1 MSFLE
6 FFSEFVLQ
14 LFSIS
19 KLIFSSK
26 DHPSSSKFSML
37 FLLFPYFF
45 LAPFLLGFLGSI
57 TICRCSQHSGWVFI
71 LLWVL
76 WQKSIIL
83 VNVTH
88 WPPPTTGSWRSLFF
102 QFRDISL
109 DLQSLSPYHCVS
121 WFYSGWLNV
130 SIDKFSVFMKKFH
143 LQALHKRRIAMAKA
157 QGNLIG
163 AVEATNKYLETYV
176 LRLYAVQ
183 CPFLV
188 LLCLVVSCMFSWAWQ
203 PVDLL
208 GRSHSAVISVLRDM
222 INIDEELLLQS
233 ISSSV
238 SISLML
244 CRFMADHDAWRELA
258 DMYILL
264 QM

>member
-1 MSFLE
+1 
-6 FFSEFVLQ
+6 
-14 LFSIS
+14 
-19 KLIFSSK
+19 
-26 DHPSSSKFSML
+26 ML

-45 LAPFLLGFLGSI
+45 LAPFLLGFLVSI

-76 WQKSIIL
+76 WQKFIIL

-102 QFRDISL
+102 PFCDILL

-130 SIDKFSVFMKKFH
+130 SIDKFSIFMKKFH

-157 QGNLIG
+157 QGNLMG

-176 LRLYAVQ
+176 LKLYAVQ

-208 GRSHSAVISVLRDM
+208 GRSHSAVIPILRDM

-238 SISLML
+238 SISLLL